1 MEFHKHY
8 TRDEA
13 RVLLPQVKRW
23 LQELRE
29 LSVAFEKQER
39 RVAKLVAQ
47 PADVGGKEVNAWIR
61 TYAAMKPVLLEFYQR
76 EILVKDLKRGLV
88 DFPAI
93 LEGKEVFLCWESG
106 EEDIDF
112 WHDLEAGY
120 AGRHRL
126 EEEE

>member
-1 MEFHKHY
+1 LEFHKHY

-13 RVLLPQVKRW
+13 RGLLPQVKRW

-61 TYAAMKPVLLEFYQR
+61 TYAAMKPVLLEFFRR

-120 AGRHRL
+120 AGRQRL
-126 EEEE
+126 EEE